1 MSNFH
6 HLPDLRK
13 LHISNAANGKAISP
27 NLRTRGVGPSMA
39 GALSPVMDRSRAA
52 PPIVAIPEDIEN
64 APAGDPPMDRLRTYV
79 KSLPYAVESNA
90 EMQELLDHILTRLA
104 QCVRAKD
111 FDPGFLQWDSMV

>member
-1 MSNFH
+1 MELPPLSPLPSCFLLALNPHVLPSYTMSNFH

-90 EMQELLDHILTRLA
+90 
-104 QCVRAKD
+104 
-111 FDPGFLQWDSMV
+111 